1 MQQLQAIALTLQPQH
16 QCSLQRSRCSGTT
29 KDGGMPNRS
38 TTHRDVSPRE
48 RLQRGMQPSLTHAK
62 PTRKHTLATGCGD
75 GMGKHSNLWF
85 AMQLTMPLC
94 SRLARP
100 DHRAIVL
107 ISLSSPRSKRS
118 RNATL
123 TILHILLVRAHRLC
137 IVGDGVTNRL
147 DVPSKGHP
155 QSLAALVTGRVFLP
169 GRLPEGSVRRE
180 AKASVM
186 QAVSGKITQ
195 ARLPRV

>member
-85 AMQLTMPLC
+85 AMRLIMPFC
-94 SRLARP
+94 SYPHRP
-100 DHRAIVL
+100 DHGADCFDFL
-107 ISLSSPRSKRS
+107 SLPPLSKRS
-118 RNATL
+118 RNATS
-123 TILHILLVRAHRLC
+123 TILRICLC
-137 IVGDGVTNRL
+137 ARTDCVSLEDGVTNRL
-147 DVPSKGHP
+147 DVAARGHRYVV
-155 QSLAALVTGRVFLP
+155 AARQTPDCLQGDYTSP
-169 GRLPEGSVRRE
+169 TT
-180 AKASVM
+180 
-186 QAVSGKITQ
+186 KI
-195 ARLPRV
+195 LIPI